1 MEKVAGVRELR
12 YIHLYLSE
20 KLIAQKEK
28 ENDDN

>member
-1 MEKVAGVRELR
+1 MV

-20 KLIAQKEK
+20 KLIAQKKEK